1 MRRSQRRVRPPSKVA
16 FLSAACS
23 RTLANW
29 QAGGFNKPQRN
40 GLIRT
45 CPDRS
50 TGSKPLADLTLDGA
64 SPLKDKWTLKRVL
77 TGVLKRNSRVIRV
90 ITGSRAA
97 TVISRPSRLAY
108 IEHEHRSHRFF
119 QAIFTRPSYGDQQ
132 PKAAESL
139 RPGPGIV
146 PDRAHAVTRSFSPT
160 HAARLSNFIT
170 HVPRL

>member
-1 MRRSQRRVRPPSKVA
+1 VRRSQRRVRHPSKIA
-16 FLSAACS
+16 FLSAASS

-29 QAGGFNKPQRN
+29 QAGGFNKPQRS

-45 CPDRS
+45 CPDWS
-50 TGSKPLADLTLDGA
+50 TGSKPLVDLTLGGV
-64 SPLKDKWTLKRVL
+64 SPLIEKWMLRGVL
-77 TGVLKRNSRVIRV
+77 TGVLKRISRVVTASRVATANSRPSRIRP
-90 ITGSRAA
+90 S
-97 TVISRPSRLAY
+97 SRLAY

-119 QAIFTRPSYGDQQ
+119 QAIFTRPSYGDHE

-160 HAARLSNFIT
+160 HAARLSI
-170 HVPRL
+170 